1 MQFSKYFWAVMS
13 FDGVPS
19 DGFAKRYELHYQ
31 TKKVVV
37 DGFEKY
43 QQFDIINFHER
54 RGGEVGLQVVKNKW
68 PVGWTKAWFYCKVP
82 LHVCCQGGKFVHALR
97 SHMSS
102 LNFRMKPSFAH
113 LRHYPCMFV
122 VKEGNSCT
130 LYAHTCA
137 SKHIKGRDVMEEF
150 IACNVWPLAAG
161 ISFERVKVGVTPISK
176 LKVPL
181 PKFAVAR
188 EDDEDNAGFLTR
200 VEKEARV
207 LVGSYTRLEHEACAI
222 LPNNDRLNCI
232 LELAGVAYGPRPTPV
247 SVEVLKKMKADSVG
261 KTVPK
266 RPKAIEKKRADSAK
280 GSVAPGKVGV
290 KRPSDANVAS
300 LKSVKLSKKTIPH
313 TIASAVV
320 AHGTLMAS
328 GLKTVPGT
336 SDPVAA
342 EGPQSSKMTEGTS
355 SSKSAG
361 GASGFNVTRGGLVS
375 KGAASSKKVVA
386 PVKKRRVPPTGPMAG
401 ASSKES
407 QDSSPRAQ
415 TVRIVVPKIPL
426 RSEPRG
432 QSPPALILRPN
443 PLAGGASTGFFTL
456 CNCVCLCCQMMF

>member
-1 MQFSKYFWAVMS
+1 
-13 FDGVPS
+13 
-19 DGFAKRYELHYQ
+19 
-31 TKKVVV
+31 
-37 DGFEKY
+37 
-43 QQFDIINFHER
+43 
-54 RGGEVGLQVVKNKW
+54 
-68 PVGWTKAWFYCKVP
+68 
-82 LHVCCQGGKFVHALR
+82 VHALR

-102 LNFRMKPSFAH
+102 LNFPMKPSFNCANDD
-113 LRHYPCMFV
+113 LSDDAFV
-122 VKEGNSCT
+122 W
-130 LYAHTCA
+130 A
-137 SKHIKGRDVMEEF
+137 SKHIRGWDVMEEF
-150 IACNVWPLAAG
+150 IVCNVWPLAAG
-161 ISFERVKVGVTPISK
+161 ISFEQVKVGVTPISK

-188 EDDEDNAGFLTR
+188 EDDEDNAGFLAK

-207 LVGSYTRLEHEACAI
+207 LVGSYTRPEHEACAI
-222 LPNNDRLNCI
+222 LPNNDRLNRV

-247 SVEVLKKMKADSVG
+247 SAEVLKKMKADSVG

-328 GLKTVPGT
+328 GLKTVPG

-375 KGAASSKKVVA
+375 KGAASSKKAVA
-386 PVKKRRVPPTGPMAG
+386 PVKKRRVPPTRPMAG

-415 TVRIVVPKIPL
+415 TVRIVVPEIPL